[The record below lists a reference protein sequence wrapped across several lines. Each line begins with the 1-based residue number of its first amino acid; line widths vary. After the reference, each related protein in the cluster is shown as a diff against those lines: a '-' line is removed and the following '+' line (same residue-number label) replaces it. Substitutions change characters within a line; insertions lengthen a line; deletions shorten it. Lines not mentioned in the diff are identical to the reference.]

1 MKPGVPRLRRASC
14 SGAGRTR
21 GSCGSRERADD
32 EGERHAPQ
40 RDAGVQDARHRTG
53 LLGELP
59 RAPGHQQREHRAD
72 AADRRLQRGQPIRI
86 PRQGGTLKTSDT
98 IAVTSRGKRV
108 LAVMSWQKY
117 DVIRETMSIL
127 GDPALMRSLKRSL
140 REARTGSLVSLAKVA
155 KDLG

>member
-1 MKPGVPRLRRASC
+1 MVHTMPIS
-14 SGAGRTR
+14 RTR
-21 GSCGSRERADD
+21 DKL
-32 EGERHAPQ
+32 
-40 RDAGVQDARHRTG
+40 TT
-53 LLGELP
+53 LP
-59 RAPGHQQREHRAD
+59 
-72 AADRRLQRGQPIRI
+72 
-86 PRQGGTLKTSDT
+86 GTLKTSDT

-108 LAVMSWQKY
+108 LAVMSWKKY

>member
-1 MKPGVPRLRRASC
+1 MDAVACHPTPPTGGSSVVNRFGFLGKGVTPETPHLPHDLPLTFVQEDVHFPVRIARF
-14 SGAGRTR
+14 AGRSTEGDTMVHIMPISRTR
-21 GSCGSRERADD
+21 DKLTTFPS
-32 EGERHAPQ
+32 
-40 RDAGVQDARHRTG
+40 
-53 LLGELP
+53 
-59 RAPGHQQREHRAD
+59 
-72 AADRRLQRGQPIRI
+72 
-86 PRQGGTLKTSDT
+86 TLKTSDT